1 MLDRDDADYY
11 AGKFVRHDLSV
22 SDIPE
27 LNQQVLREVGVQ
39 RMGHVMAILKHA
51 KEMNNVK
58 PRGGRNTR
66 RARSVS
72 SRSSSSG
79 RSSSRSPRVSLGN
92 M

>member
-27 LNQQVLREVGVQ
+27 LSQQVLREVGVQ

-51 KEMNNVK
+51 KQMKNEVK
-58 PRGGRNTR
+58 PRGRNTR
-66 RARSVS
+66 RARSV

-79 RSSSRSPRVSLGN
+79 RSSSRSPRVSLGI
-92 M
+92 